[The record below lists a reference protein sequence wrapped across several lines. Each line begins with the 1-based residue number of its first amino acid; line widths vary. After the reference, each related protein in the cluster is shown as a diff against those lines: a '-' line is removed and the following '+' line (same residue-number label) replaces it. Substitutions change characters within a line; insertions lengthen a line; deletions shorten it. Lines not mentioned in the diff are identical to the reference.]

1 MILPC
6 RIHRIRSHIDS
17 LPFALLFAAFLLSP
31 HNEAMGQYGGGGS
44 ASGAGGEGSVPFEIT
59 AGLDLGYDDHVIGSN
74 AATSSSSPSSFF
86 AKENLVLTYNRP
98 GEKTEFRLLAIGRF
112 TQFFDVN
119 TEDKDLSV
127 TAAFTHNFSTR
138 LSFRADIYGAYE
150 TEPNF
155 QSNIG
160 PTNVRA
166 PHFDT
171 NDIFLLTYHWL
182 PELSTVTSYTFQR
195 IKYES
200 SSASTSAI
208 GVAQDRF
215 QNTLAER
222 LQYSL
227 TSRTSVTGEYRYEVI
242 NYDTASSRDATIHF
256 ALAGLEHH
264 LTERWLINVLGGPSF
279 RSFKTDGSTI
289 NPYAEFKVVYEG
301 GNHTLN
307 WTTSYGV
314 EQPSQTVSAGA
325 TTLRSGLNLTYNLT
339 SRIKLR
345 AGAFYHHEENQN
357 AGTGGAVVNTSANTQ
372 TSLNL
377 TLGLKYTINKHFTAN
392 VDYEFTN
399 ESGGGGT
406 SGGTA
411 SGGTSG
417 FSRNRYSAGL
427 TYKY

>member
-17 LPFALLFAAFLLSP
+17 LPLALLFAAFLLIP
-31 HNEAMGQYGGGGS
+31 HNEAMGQYGGGG
-44 ASGAGGEGSVPFEIT
+44 AGGAGGEGSVPFEIT
-59 AGLDLGYDDHVIGSN
+59 TGVDLGYDDHVIGSN

-98 GEKTEFRLLAIGRF
+98 GEKTEFRLLAVGRF
-112 TQFFDVN
+112 TQFFDVSA
-119 TEDKDLSV
+119 EDKDLSV
-127 TAAFTHNFSTR
+127 SSSFTHNFTTR

-171 NDIFLLTYHWL
+171 NDVFLLTYHWL

-200 SSASTSAI
+200 SSVSTSAI

-222 LQYSL
+222 LQYSP
-227 TSRTSVTGEYRYEVI
+227 TSRTSLTGEYRYEVI
-242 NYDTASSRDATIHF
+242 DYDTTSSRDATIHF

-264 LTERWLINVLGGPSF
+264 LTEHLVINVLGGPSF
-279 RSFKTDGSTI
+279 RFFKNDGSTI
-289 NPYAEFKVVYEG
+289 NPFAEVKIDYHG
-301 GNHTLN
+301 ANHSLS
-307 WTTSYGV
+307 WITTYGV
-314 EQPSQTVSAGA
+314 EQPSQTLAAGA
-325 TTLRSGLNLTYNLT
+325 TTLRSGLNLAYDLT
-339 SRIKLR
+339 PRITLK
-345 AGAFYHHEENQN
+345 AGAYYHHEENQK
-357 AGTGGAVVNTSANTQ
+357 GGGGAAVTTS
-372 TSLNL
+372 TSSQDSLHFN
-377 TLGLKYTINKHFTAN
+377 LGLKYTINKHFALHA
-392 VDYEFTN
+392 DYEYTN
-399 ESGGGGT
+399 QNSSGGT
-406 SGGTA
+406 S

-417 FSRNRYSAGL
+417 YSRNRYFAGV
-427 TYKY
+427 TYRY